1 MRVFGGHT
9 VILAYHRIAR
19 ETRDPHLLC
28 VDPDVFADQI
38 DHLRRH
44 VDIVPLAGLN
54 QRSPR
59 QRVVLTFDD
68 GYADNAGVAKSILDG
83 MGVPATF
90 FVTAGMVGADRG
102 FWWDRLEALVLSS
115 SLDREY
121 LEVELD
127 GRTATLDVRS
137 DQARLLAHG
146 TLHARLR
153 QLPVREIDRLLDDLM
168 NELNI
173 PTVDRETHRVMSE
186 QELLSLSTSD
196 LFEVGAHTVSHPLLS
211 AQPLEEQ
218 RREISASRS
227 ILEELTGLRVRAF
240 SYPFGGR
247 DAFSRATIGL
257 VERAGYIFACTG
269 LSGPV
274 SRRLP
279 LLRFPL
285 LRLPRNFVRNWHKV
299 EFANWLSRCFAREQ

>member
-1 MRVFGGHT
+1 MRVSRGHT

-19 ETRDPHLLC
+19 VTRDPHLLC
-28 VDPDVFADQI
+28 VDPDVFADQM

-44 VDIVPLAGLN
+44 VDIVPLADLQ
-54 QRSPR
+54 QRSSR

-68 GYADNAGVAKSILDG
+68 GYADNANVAKPILDG

-90 FVTAGMVGADRG
+90 FITAGMVGAQRE
-102 FWWDRLEALVLSS
+102 FWWDRLEGLVLSS
-115 SLDREY
+115 SFDRES

-127 GRTATLDVRS
+127 GRRTTLDVRS
-137 DQARLLAHG
+137 DQDRQSAHG
-146 TLHARLR
+146 TLHSRLR
-153 QLPVREIDRLLDDLM
+153 RLPVRDIERLLDDLT

-173 PTVDRETHRVMSE
+173 PTGDRETHRVMSE
-186 QELLSLSTSD
+186 QELLSLSSSD

-211 AQPLEEQ
+211 AQSLEEQ
-218 RREISASRS
+218 RREISDSRS
-227 ILEELTGLRVRAF
+227 ILEELTRLRVRAF

-247 DAFSRATIGL
+247 DAFSRATIKL
-257 VERAGYIFACTG
+257 VEKGGYAFACTG

-279 LLRFPL
+279 LLRLPL
-285 LRLPRNFVRNWHKV
+285 LRLPRNFVRNWRRA
-299 EFANWLSRCFAREQ
+299 EFADWLSRLSGE